1 MRRGRAGGGIL
12 IKSKQYGHVKPKLIW
27 GRNCG
32 TPRATHSTDKVPR
45 RRNCTGRNNGGECDS
60 GGPTSRSRDPV
71 TSDGRRLRFR
81 CLFCIIYRR
90 RRTLF
95 LDAARLSG
103 RPSTCIWLRKCHV
116 LFGKL
121 GTCATW
127 NYAGCRVFQDLCLI
141 CNNVMENIF
150 MFSNRIYTCNV
161 DPFLKTH
168 LINIFTH
175 IF

>member
-1 MRRGRAGGGIL
+1 MVETRSDPLITALCMRRGRAGGGIL

-121 GTCATW
+121 WW
-127 NYAGCRVFQDLCLI
+127 NVEIRNMCNLKLCGL
-141 CNNVMENIF
+141 
-150 MFSNRIYTCNV
+150 
-161 DPFLKTH
+161 
-168 LINIFTH
+168 
-175 IF
+175 